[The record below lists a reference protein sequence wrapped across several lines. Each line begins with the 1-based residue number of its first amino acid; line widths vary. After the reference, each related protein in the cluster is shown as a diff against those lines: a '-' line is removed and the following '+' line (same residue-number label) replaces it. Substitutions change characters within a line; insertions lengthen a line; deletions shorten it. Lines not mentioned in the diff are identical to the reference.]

1 MKVLRIVGAG
11 VVGFLLGSM
20 VNMFFITVGMDV
32 IPVPEG
38 VDPNDVD
45 SIAAGIH
52 LYGPEHFIFP
62 FLAHALGA
70 FTGALMAYLL
80 TAEHKE
86 RLAWILGS
94 LNLLGG
100 ITAATLIPAPA
111 WYIAVDLVFAY
122 LPMAY
127 LAILVGRRVQ
137 KPSAQE
143 ER

>member
-1 MKVLRIVGAG
+1 MVSCPDTVG
-11 VVGFLLGSM
+11 VVAETANFIAEPGGS
-20 VNMFFITVGMDV
+20 FT
-32 IPVPEG
+32 ESSHH
-38 VDPNDVD
+38 NDVD

-70 FTGALMAYLL
+70 FTGALMAHLL

-86 RLAWILGS
+86 RLAWKLGS
-94 LNLLGG
+94 LSLLGG